1 MTLPSDSSRKQFPEN
16 RIGNYTTTLA
26 RQILLEGSYEVGL
39 SEILLPAP
47 KRAVTT
53 EQFIAYGTLAEK
65 NSKNKI
71 IAYSAD
77 AFGTFAAFD
86 RAQRRR
92 DYQEVDRL
100 NYSEKES
107 KIIGIL
113 KPKIIGEP
121 ELQRELLPFSFIL
134 RDRRI
139 VLKIQKNHF
148 VTLLHADQLQNVFGF
163 DQKKFEAM
171 VDKPLE
177 FTADRDYTGPNN
189 MYIMYIYCD
198 IVEYGIVGDTL
209 APCVRCLP
217 IVPTDDA
224 PVVLRFENPHYV
236 PVEKRVF
243 STIQV
248 EIANDNGE
256 EVRFNDGVSI
266 IKLHFRPKKR

>member
-121 ELQRELLPFSFIL
+121 ELQR
-134 RDRRI
+134 
-139 VLKIQKNHF
+139 
-148 VTLLHADQLQNVFGF
+148 T
-163 DQKKFEAM
+163 
-171 VDKPLE
+171 
-177 FTADRDYTGPNN
+177 TA
-189 MYIMYIYCD
+189 
-198 IVEYGIVGDTL
+198 L
-209 APCVRCLP
+209 
-217 IVPTDDA
+217 
-224 PVVLRFENPHYV
+224 F
-236 PVEKRVF
+236 
-243 STIQV
+243 
-248 EIANDNGE
+248 
-256 EVRFNDGVSI
+256 
-266 IKLHFRPKKR
+266 LHFKRQKDSTENTEESFCYTTSR